1 MTRILGGDGSLWLR
15 DFQEKDDMSFE
26 HKPHN
31 PNHGGV
37 SRSGRANGFDHTDR
51 HPSDHRLDWADWL
64 LILAV
69 FACLTAAVL
78 GITIWADVPFEV
90 AR

>member
-1 MTRILGGDGSLWLR
+1 
-15 DFQEKDDMSFE
+15 MSYE

-37 SRSGRANGFDHTDR
+37 SRSGRTSGFDHTNA
-51 HPSDHRLDWADWL
+51 HPSDRWNWTDTLLAVAIVAAIIAIGLTVTVWAD
-64 LILAV
+64 IPM
-69 FACLTAAVL
+69 
-78 GITIWADVPFEV
+78 GG